1 MKQKPNI
8 IIITT
13 HDSGRH
19 FGCYGVP
26 TVRTPNIDKLA
37 TEGVKFDNM
46 NAACPICSP
55 SRGAL
60 LTGQYPQT
68 NGLVGLAG
76 GSWNWE
82 LHDYKVHLSH
92 RLHDLGYTTGMFGLQ
107 HDTVFLDKLGF
118 DKTEAHGI
126 KKNGT
131 NRSATIVAK
140 DVVEFLENYDYDQ
153 PFYAQVGFHETH
165 TVYNFADCQPDDAK
179 GVWIPPYSKSH
190 FWVSWESILKRFGGD
205 PSFSRQHVA
214 ELQGSLHEVDNA
226 VGMITEALCTL
237 GLEEN
242 TLILFN
248 TDHGPELPGA
258 KWTMYDAGLGI
269 GFVMRW
275 PAGGIDG
282 GCVNDWLLCN
292 VDFLPT
298 LFDLI
303 GEDKPSDLQG
313 ISFAEGCIQYKS
325 ATPSPRKVAFGNW
338 VDGLNF
344 SARTDRFKLIRNL
357 VPVDSTGRKCPPYE
371 LYDLSIDP
379 LELTDVANEP
389 AYTEDFKEMKSYLDK
404 HLLDQNDPVATQKIV
419 GEDHNA
425 MLADY
430 RQKYEAMFANQ

>member
-1 MKQKPNI
+1 
-8 IIITT
+8 
-13 HDSGRH
+13 
-19 FGCYGVP
+19 
-26 TVRTPNIDKLA
+26 
-37 TEGVKFDNM
+37 
-46 NAACPICSP
+46 
-55 SRGAL
+55 
-60 LTGQYPQT
+60 
-68 NGLVGLAG
+68 
-76 GSWNWE
+76 
-82 LHDYKVHLSH
+82 
-92 RLHDLGYTTGMFGLQ
+92 
-107 HDTVFLDKLGF
+107 
-118 DKTEAHGI
+118 
-126 KKNGT
+126 
-131 NRSATIVAK
+131 
-140 DVVEFLENYDYDQ
+140 
-153 PFYAQVGFHETH
+153 
-165 TVYNFADCQPDDAK
+165 
-179 GVWIPPYSKSH
+179 
-190 FWVSWESILKRFGGD
+190 
-205 PSFSRQHVA
+205 
-214 ELQGSLHEVDNA
+214 
-226 VGMITEALCTL
+226 LCTL